1 MDDSRLN
8 VRALSKET
16 STPEDKIEI
25 TPGMIEAGAA
35 TLCGFETLTADE
47 SYLAETVYRAMRRA
61 APRMNL

>member
-35 TLCGFETLTADE
+35 TLCGFETL
-47 SYLAETVYRAMRRA
+47 R
-61 APRMNL
+61 